1 MRDLEGL
8 KASGRSVGLSE
19 VDGFASNAI
28 IRIIFEPKCG
38 RRGRLSVKTEPRRWR
53 AWRQTELMNPRQSC
67 RGAQRRAPFHS
78 WTPRKTDTAVRLPHL
93 TIIFPGACSKIF
105 ACSYG
110 QSSIPF
116 NTGGAGNVVSG
127 RRKKAFAS
135 RVPVGFV
142 VSFVVLR
149 KAASRRQ
156 YARASIS
163 PTDMLP
169 AKRLV

>member
-1 MRDLEGL
+1 MPW
-8 KASGRSVGLSE
+8 KSW
-19 VDGFASNAI
+19 
-28 IRIIFEPKCG
+28 
-38 RRGRLSVKTEPRRWR
+38 PRRP
-53 AWRQTELMNPRQSC
+53 T
-67 RGAQRRAPFHS
+67 RRARFFIH
-78 WTPRKTDTAVRLPHL
+78 RTAEKDRIQLYDYHIF

-142 VSFVVLR
+142 VSLVVLR